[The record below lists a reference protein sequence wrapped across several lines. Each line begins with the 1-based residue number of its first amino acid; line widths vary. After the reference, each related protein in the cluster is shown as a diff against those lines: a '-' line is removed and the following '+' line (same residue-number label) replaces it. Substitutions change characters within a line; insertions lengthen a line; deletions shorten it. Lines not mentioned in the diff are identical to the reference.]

1 MDTKKPTAVAQ
12 GAPVAAAQA
21 RPYTGVDEIA
31 PVRTPMTSPPTKP
44 EPSPPTSAQTAAR
57 TLAEAP
63 VPQDGLT
70 RWLYSALDSHR
81 LEAREDRRDMEG
93 RLNEQFSSVD
103 RRLSAVERQG
113 AAVDSRLSGV
123 EGRLSAV
130 ETGLAELG
138 KRIDRQGAEIRGRS
152 DSQFAELRGYID
164 SQVSELRGH
173 IDSRVSDLR
182 GQIENHRAETR
193 ADRNAIVATL
203 SELCARMDR
212 MEAASAAEKEQR
224 DRRWRVIAWLV
235 PALIGIFGVGLAVFG
250 QFLLQRLAG

>member
-12 GAPVAAAQA
+12 GPPVAAAQA
-21 RPYTGVDEIA
+21 RPYTGVKPPA
-31 PVRTPMTSPPTKP
+31 LVQPPMTSPPKKP
-44 EPSPPTSAQTAAR
+44 EQSSPTPAR
-57 TLAEAP
+57 ALTEAP
-63 VPQDGLT
+63 VPQDGLGL
-70 RWLYSALDSHR
+70 WLYSALDSQR
-81 LEAREDRRDMEG
+81 LEAREERRDMEG
-93 RLNEQFSSVD
+93 RLNERFSELGGKVSSVD

-113 AAVDSRLSGV
+113 AAVEGRLSGV

-138 KRIDRQGAEIRGRS
+138 KRLDHQGA
-152 DSQFAELRGYID
+152 
-164 SQVSELRGH
+164 ELRGH
-173 IDSRVSDLR
+173 IDSQISELR
-182 GQIENHRAETR
+182 GQIDNLREETR

-203 SELCARMDR
+203 SELCARLDR

>member
-1 MDTKKPTAVAQ
+1 MDTRKPTAAAQ

-21 RPYTGVDEIA
+21 RPYTGVKRPA
-31 PVRTPMTSPPTKP
+31 LVQPPMTSPPKKP
-44 EPSPPTSAQTAAR
+44 EPSPPTSARTAAR
-57 TLAEAP
+57 PLAEAP
-63 VPQDGLT
+63 VTQDGLT

-113 AAVDSRLSGV
+113 SAVDSRLSAVDGRVSTVEGRLSKVENRLSKVENRLSAV

-130 ETGLAELG
+130 EGRLSAVEGQLAE
-138 KRIDRQGAEIRGRS
+138 
-152 DSQFAELRGYID
+152 
-164 SQVSELRGH
+164 
-173 IDSRVSDLR
+173 
-182 GQIENHRAETR
+182 HRAETR
-193 ADRNAIVATL
+193 EEFKAVNATL
-203 SELCARMDR
+203 SQICARLDR

-235 PALIGIFGVGLAVFG
+235 PALIGIFGVGFAVFG

>member
-1 MDTKKPTAVAQ
+1 MNTKKPAAAAQ
-12 GAPVAAAQA
+12 GAPVAVAQA
-21 RPYTGVDEIA
+21 RPYTGVERPA
-31 PVRTPMTSPPTKP
+31 PVRPPMTSPPTKP

-57 TLAEAP
+57 ALAEAP
-63 VPQDGLT
+63 VPQDELT
-70 RWLYSALDSHR
+70 RWLYSTLDSHR

-103 RRLSAVERQG
+103 RRLSVLERQG
-113 AAVDSRLSGV
+113 AAV

-130 ETGLAELG
+130 EGQVAE
-138 KRIDRQGAEIRGRS
+138 
-152 DSQFAELRGYID
+152 
-164 SQVSELRGH
+164 
-173 IDSRVSDLR
+173 
-182 GQIENHRAETR
+182 HRAETR
-193 ADRNAIVATL
+193 EQFKAVNATL

-224 DRRWRVIAWLV
+224 DRLFRVIAWLV